1 MTSAHA
7 ALAACELLSALDE
20 SAIAQIVP
28 RMERTA
34 LLGGQVLFREGDVG
48 DCLYIVT
55 YGRLRATKHQNGGE
69 TLLGEIGSGETV
81 GEMALITGEPRSATV
96 HAARDSELYR
106 LSADAFSALIDQ
118 HPRVTMQLARRI
130 VTRYTRMM
138 RTHGPGLVP
147 STIALIPAGREVPV
161 ARFAERL
168 GSALERVGTTVQ
180 ANSNTVDAAVGAGAS
195 RLALDDPDAHKVLA
209 WLTGQETRAR
219 FMLYTADPEPN
230 DWTRRSVRQADRIVI
245 VGNGDEP
252 PGPAVALVQELLTAN
267 DAAPLARV
275 DLVLL
280 HRERRPVYSGTS
292 RWLAMKP
299 APSLHHHVALD
310 AAADVDRVARFL
322 TARTVG
328 VVLGGGGARG
338 FAHIGALRAITEAGL
353 PVDAIGGASMGAYMA
368 AQCALGWDPDRMRD
382 YNRAIW
388 LRYKPMKDYTLPIVS
403 LLSGRGFREVARDF
417 CGDVCI
423 EDLALPFYCVSS
435 NLSRAQVNVHRRGA
449 LCAAILA
456 SISVPGLLPP
466 VPSAGDLL
474 VDGAILDNVPV
485 DVMKQI
491 GAATIIA
498 SDVSPAVDLVTD
510 LDANGPVGAWQ
521 MVGKLRRRS
530 ANGSRTAYTIV
541 DVLMRVSML
550 SSTIAAHAT
559 KQQATVYLNL
569 PVAPFTV
576 VDWTRVEQLIE
587 AGYTYARDALAKA
600 HEAGSLPLDI
610 AEA

>member
-7 ALAACELLSALDE
+7 ALAACELFAALDE

-48 DCLYIVT
+48 DCLYVVT
-55 YGRLRATKHQNGGE
+55 YGRLRATKHHNGAE
-69 TLLGEIGSGETV
+69 TLLGEVGSGETV
-81 GEMALITGEPRSATV
+81 GEMALLTGEPRSATV
-96 HAARDSELYR
+96 RAARDSELYR
-106 LSADAFSALIDQ
+106 LSADAFTALIDQ

-130 VTRYTRMM
+130 VTRYAKVIRTR
-138 RTHGPGLVP
+138 GPALAP
-147 STIALIPAGREVPV
+147 STIALIPAGPDVPV
-161 ARFAERL
+161 ARFSERL
-168 GSALERVGTTVQ
+168 GHALERAGTTFQ
-180 ANSNTVDAAVGAGAS
+180 ANSGIVDAALGAGAS
-195 RLALDDPDAHKVLA
+195 QLPLDDPHAHQVLA
-209 WLTGQETRAR
+209 WLTGQEARSR
-219 FMLYTADPEPN
+219 FMLYVADPQLN
-230 DWTRRSVRQADRIVI
+230 DWTRRSVRQADRILV
-245 VGNGDEP
+245 VANGDES
-252 PGPAVALVQELLTAN
+252 PGPSLALVQELLTAGG
-267 DAAPLARV
+267 AAPVARIE
-275 DLVLL
+275 LVLL
-280 HRERRPVYSGTS
+280 HRARKPVYSGTS
-292 RWLAMKP
+292 QWLAMKP
-299 APSLHHHVALD
+299 AASLHHHVAID
-310 AAADVDRVARFL
+310 SAEDVDRVARFL
-322 TARTVG
+322 TGRTVG

-338 FAHIGALRAITEAGL
+338 FAHIGALRAIAEAGL
-353 PVDAIGGASMGAYMA
+353 PVDAVGGASMGAYIA

-388 LRYKPMKDYTLPIVS
+388 LRHKPMKDYTLPVVS

-435 NLSRAQVNVHRRGA
+435 NLSRAQVNVHRRGP
-449 LCAAILA
+449 LCAGILP

-466 VPSAGDLL
+466 VPYAGDLL

-485 DVMKQI
+485 DVMQQI

-510 LDANGPVGAWQ
+510 PDANAPASAWQ
-521 MVGKLRRRS
+521 MVSKLRRGAS
-530 ANGSRTAYTIV
+530 NGPRTAYTIV

-550 SSTIAAHAT
+550 SSTIAAQTT

-576 VDWTRVEQLIE
+576 VDWTRVEQLID

-600 HEAGSLPLDI
+600 RETGALPIDI
-610 AEA
+610 T